1 MDNYVVLYR
10 DEKIMSLLDE
20 PFGFQCF
27 AEDIDHAGEQCLDAY
42 PNVDIVWVWQGEYG
56 IGMDE
61 ALNDYYNNGL
71 NDYYN
76 KGETK

>member
-1 MDNYVVLYR
+1 MVIYM
-10 DEKIMSLLDE
+10 DEKIMTHLVE
-20 PFGFQCF
+20 PLGFQRF
-27 AEDIDHAGEQCLDAY
+27 AEDAGHAEEQCLDAY

-61 ALNDYYNNGL
+61 ALNDYYN
-71 NDYYN
+71 